1 MLIVALTGGIA
12 VGKSV
17 VTKVLK
23 ELGCFIHQADTIA
36 HQLMAPEKP
45 AWKKIVDHFGS
56 KILSQDNTINRFK
69 LGAIVFSDEKERLFL
84 NKLLHPLV
92 FEKKKEI
99 INKLKK
105 EGDFKIFVSEA
116 ALTLESGYADFFDK
130 IVVVY
135 CKKDV
140 QIERLMERDQIS
152 KNEAIKKIKSQMPPE
167 EKLKFANYIIDTSST
182 LKSTIEHTERVF
194 RNLMMDYEIKL
205 KTNFC

>member
-23 ELGCFIHQADTIA
+23 ELGCFIHQADKIA
-36 HQLMAPEKP
+36 HQLMTPEKP

-105 EGDFKIFVSEA
+105 EGEFK
-116 ALTLESGYADFFDK
+116 
-130 IVVVY
+130 
-135 CKKDV
+135 
-140 QIERLMERDQIS
+140 
-152 KNEAIKKIKSQMPPE
+152 
-167 EKLKFANYIIDTSST
+167 
-182 LKSTIEHTERVF
+182 
-194 RNLMMDYEIKL
+194 
-205 KTNFC
+205 

>member
-23 ELGCFIHQADTIA
+23 ELGCFIHQADKIA
-36 HQLMAPEKP
+36 HQLIAPEKP

-69 LGAIVFSDEKERLFL
+69 LGAIVFSDEKERIFL

-105 EGDFKIFVSEA
+105 EGEFKIFVSEA
-116 ALTLESGYADFFDK
+116 ALTLESGYADLFDK